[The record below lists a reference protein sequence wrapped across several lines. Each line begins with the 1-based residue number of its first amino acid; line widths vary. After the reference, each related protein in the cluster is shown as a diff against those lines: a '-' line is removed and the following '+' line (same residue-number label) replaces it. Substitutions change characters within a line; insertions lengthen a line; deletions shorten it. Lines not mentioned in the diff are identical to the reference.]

1 MSLPYDLIIIGGGP
15 AGMIAGISAKTAFP
29 DAKILILE
37 KNDSCGKKLL
47 ITGNGRCNLTT
58 ANIDMNSFMEKVGK
72 KGKWMRDALNAFPID
87 ATIDFFTNLGIPL
100 QTEGENRI
108 FPASENAVFVRDKL
122 INKLK
127 DLNVEIKYTSSVK
140 EINKKGNEFIIITK
154 DNNKYLTNNLIISTG
169 GLSYPT
175 TGSTGDGYGLAE
187 KLGHSIIKT
196 TAALT
201 SLKANEIWIKEL
213 AGIALKD
220 VKVEVFQNSLKQEEC
235 YGDILFTHTG
245 LSGPLILNLSKNIH
259 HLMNK
264 YSEPISLQID
274 TLYKENHQQLD
285 LRLQKICQGKWKK
298 SLKTFMQELM
308 PTKMADVFIDL
319 HHLDPNKQIASI
331 LKEERKLIINSL
343 KQIIVTLGSVDGFEK
358 ATITAGG
365 VNLKEINPKNMEST
379 IVSGLFFSGEILDV
393 DGPTGGYN
401 LQIAWSTGYL
411 AGLSIICNS

>member
-1 MSLPYDLIIIGGGP
+1 MSLTYDLIIIGGGP
-15 AGMIAGISAKTAFP
+15 AGMIAGISAKTNCP
-29 DAKILILE
+29 NAKILILE

-58 ANIDMNSFMEKVGK
+58 ANIDINIFMEQLGK
-72 KGKWMRDALNAFPID
+72 KGKWMRDALNAFPVD
-87 ATIDFFTNLGIPL
+87 ATIDFFTNLGIEL
-100 QTEGENRI
+100 HTEGENRI

-122 INKLK
+122 IRKLK
-127 DLNVEIKYTSSVK
+127 DLKVEIKYSSSAKQITNDNK
-140 EINKKGNEFIIITK
+140 EFLIITK
-154 DNNKYLTNNLIISTG
+154 DNSKYIANTLLISTG

-175 TGSTGDGYGLAE
+175 TGSTGDGYILAE
-187 KLGHSIIKT
+187 RLGHSIIKP

-201 SLKANEIWIKEL
+201 SLKANELWIKDL
-213 AGIALKD
+213 AGISLKD
-220 VKVEVFQNSLKQEEC
+220 VKVEVFQSNFKQEERF
-235 YGDILFTHTG
+235 GDILFTHSG
-245 LSGPLILNLSKNIH
+245 LSGPLILNLSKHIH
-259 HLMNK
+259 HLMNNN
-264 YSEPISLQID
+264 SEPISFQID

-308 PTKMADVFIDL
+308 PTRMAEVFIEY

-343 KQIIVTLGSVDGFEK
+343 KQIIVTLGGVDGFEK
-358 ATITAGG
+358 ATITSGG
-365 VNLKEINPKNMEST
+365 VNLKEVNPKTMEST
-379 IVSGLFFSGEILDV
+379 IIPNLYFSGEILDI

-411 AGLSIICNS
+411 AGESLICNS